1 MTVRRILAVLFA
13 SLAAGLISVAAA
25 QDLETYQQRQRDL
38 NALATLFGEMHHLR
52 RTCEPQFE
60 ADVWRERMQKLL
72 ELEEPQDAER
82 EALVQGFNQGYRDA
96 QRRYPSCDRRA
107 RDYAASRAA
116 KGDVIVARLT
126 QALRQEQEDDGF
138 ANSPY
143 VITPTTD

>member
-1 MTVRRILAVLFA
+1 MTVRRLLAVLIA
-13 SLAAGLISVAAA
+13 SLATGLISVATA

-38 NALATLFGEMHHLR
+38 NALAKLFGEMHHLR
-52 RTCEPQFE
+52 RSCEPQFE

-72 ELEEPQDAER
+72 ELEEPQAVER
-82 EALVQGFNQGYRDA
+82 ETLVQQFNEGYRDA

-116 KGDVIVARLT
+116 QGGVIVGRLT
-126 QALRQEQEDDGF
+126 QALRQEQEDDAF
-138 ANSPY
+138 AESPY